1 MTPVPVEAV
10 VVIPAIAIP
19 VLALISGYRLG
30 AALNVVACALTL
42 AAAITL
48 LFGEHPRS
56 DLIIIDDFNIFL
68 IILTAFVGFTTSIFS
83 ASYLAHEIETGRLTP
98 ILLRFYHAM
107 YQALMCAMNVALI
120 ANNIGLMWVGV
131 EVATLSTV
139 MMVGIYRTPEALEAA
154 WKYFIL
160 GSVGISL
167 AFFGTIL
174 VYLVAQEVVG
184 DGLPAMAWDL
194 LVKSAPKLD
203 PKLLSLAFVFLLVGY
218 GTKVGLAPFHAWL
231 PDAHAEG
238 PTPISAVLSGLLLNV
253 ALYALLRF
261 KMVLAGNDGAIN
273 VGAIMVTLG
282 LLSLVF
288 AAFMLYR
295 RRDIKRLFAY
305 SSIEHMGIAAFAFG
319 MGGPL
324 ANFAGPPAHDDAR
337 AHQVR
342 NLLRRRAYRPG
353 QEHPAHC
360 GDQRDLRHPSDAGGA
375 VFPRRDRDRRIAAV
389 RHVHE
394 RVFAHFLDVCT
405 AAGAQRGAGLRS
417 ADRVRRAHPAAAGRR
432 VRRAERQVG
441 SGACILY
448 SGLCASL
455 AGAGR
460 GRLAAGS
467 GGAVVPRRRRLAR
480 MTAMSPN
487 PVVSNAVQANPITAI
502 LGRFTPAANHRPWR
516 RFDVDAQ
523 VWIALAKS
531 LGDGAGDFLG
541 LWGDTGAVHMALRTP
556 GADPCVV
563 SLAVERGTF
572 PSVGRFH
579 PAAIRLERAI
589 ADLYGFTPADA
600 PDDRAWL
607 DHGQWGCEAPLG
619 APLGARTPAPLRDPA
634 AYDFLTV
641 RGHGLHQIPVG
652 PVHAGIIEPGHF
664 RFTANGETVARLE
677 ARLGYV
683 HKGIDGLLTDVDLA
697 KAARVVARV
706 SGDSTVAL
714 GFAFARA
721 VEAALA
727 A

>member
-1 MTPVPVEAV
+1 MTTVPVEAV

-194 LVKSAPKLD
+194 LVQSAPKLD

-324 ANFAGPPAHDDAR
+324 ANFAGLLHMTMHALIKSGIFFAVGHIA
-337 AHQVR
+337 QVKST
-342 NLLRRRAYRPG
+342 
-353 QEHPAHC
+353 Q
-360 GDQRDLRHPSDAGGA
+360 
-375 VFPRRDRDRRIAAV
+375 RIAAISGISV
-389 RHVHE
+389 THPMLAVLFSLG
-394 RVFAHFLDVCT
+394 VIAI
-405 AAGAQRGAGLRS
+405 AGLPPFGMFMSEFLLISSTFARQPALS
-417 ADRVRRAHPAAAGRR
+417 VALVFGLLIAFGALILRLQDVVFGEPSGKSDPARASYIPAY
-432 VRRAERQVG
+432 VH
-441 SGACILY
+441 L
-448 SGLCASL
+448 SL
-455 AGAGR
+455 ALVAGVWLP
-460 GRLAAGS
+460 G
-467 GGAVVPRRRRLAR
+467 
-480 MTAMSPN
+480 
-487 PVVSNAVQANPITAI
+487 PVVQW
-502 LGRFTPAANHRPWR
+502 F
-516 RFDVDAQ
+516 
-523 VWIALAKS
+523 
-531 LGDGAGDFLG
+531 
-541 LWGDTGAVHMALRTP
+541 
-556 GADPCVV
+556 
-563 SLAVERGTF
+563 RG
-572 PSVGRFH
+572 V
-579 PAAIRLERAI
+579 
-589 ADLYGFTPADA
+589 
-600 PDDRAWL
+600 
-607 DHGQWGCEAPLG
+607 
-619 APLGARTPAPLRDPA
+619 
-634 AYDFLTV
+634 
-641 RGHGLHQIPVG
+641 
-652 PVHAGIIEPGHF
+652 
-664 RFTANGETVARLE
+664 
-677 ARLGYV
+677 
-683 HKGIDGLLTDVDLA
+683 
-697 KAARVVARV
+697 
-706 SGDSTVAL
+706 
-714 GFAFARA
+714 
-721 VEAALA
+721 AALLG
-727 A
+727 